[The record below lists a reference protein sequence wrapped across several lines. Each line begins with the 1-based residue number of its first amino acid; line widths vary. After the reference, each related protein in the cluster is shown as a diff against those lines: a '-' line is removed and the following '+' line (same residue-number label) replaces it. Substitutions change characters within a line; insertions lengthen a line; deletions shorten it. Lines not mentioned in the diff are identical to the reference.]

1 MKKYILLLAF
11 STCITLINYGQAS
24 PTQDSAKIKSNSV
37 TENVDGKIE
46 TKVDKEADLAKG
58 ESAWNKFLKK
68 NVDFD
73 APIFNGAPRGIYTV
87 KVSFVVYT
95 DGHIG
100 DFKALT
106 RHGYGMEHALIRAL
120 KKSPLWTPATKDGQL
135 VNSLKIQTITFVVEE
150 L

>member
-1 MKKYILLLAF
+1 MKKYILLLAI
-11 STCITLINYGQAS
+11 STCITLINYGQKSNA
-24 PTQDSAKIKSNSV
+24 QDSSAIKPSSTSASN
-37 TENVDGKIE
+37 EGKVE

-58 ESAWNKFLKK
+58 ESAWAKFLRK

-73 APIFNGAPRGIYTV
+73 APIFNGAPRGIYAV
-87 KVSFVVYT
+87 KVSFVVFT
-95 DGHIG
+95 DGSIG
-100 DFKALT
+100 DFKPLT

-120 KKSPLWTPATKDGQL
+120 KKSPTWTPAMKDGQL